1 MKACSHKP
9 SSSNAFT
16 LVRTAGSRLRFLSLC
31 VLVRTAGCLL
41 RKFGRPHEHVV
52 CDRKAVEHAFP
63 SLLGRCGILCAAPPL
78 VLLPHEGWCWKQRSG
93 RNRSGEALALAFALG
108 FQPLQ
113 IFQKSRGNSNRKND
127 PFAQRPLQAPTFL
140 YSPNPNFL
148 KIVST
153 FFKCQAGLNASSISS
168 GLSTAVISGVASTIS
183 RNWRCSSHACIAR
196 GCTVS

>member
-41 RKFGRPHEHVV
+41 RKFGNPHEHVV
-52 CDRKAVEHAFP
+52 CDRKAVEHAFL

-93 RNRSGEALALAFALG
+93 RNRSGEALALAFAPE

-113 IFQKSRGNSNRKND
+113 IFQETRGNSNRKND
-127 PFAQRPLQAPTFL
+127 PFAQRPHHAPEPLPSTKPSSTPLIPTF
-140 YSPNPNFL
+140 
-148 KIVST
+148 
-153 FFKCQAGLNASSISS
+153 
-168 GLSTAVISGVASTIS
+168 
-183 RNWRCSSHACIAR
+183 
-196 GCTVS
+196 